1 MREKEMVSERET
13 SRDWMW
19 MHRLELPEAVWDV
32 CPPAGNLGVGRRE
45 WVSIPERWLKPWG

>member
-1 MREKEMVSERET
+1 MFREKEMVSERET

-19 MHRLELPEAVWDV
+19 MHRLELPEGVWDV

-45 WVSIPERWLKPWG
+45 WVSIPERWLKP